1 MLEDNCM
8 RGGMS
13 CERKCDYDTSEPV
26 CEEELTVSRQLG
38 KDDIRLRNLKLTD
51 GSASVFSS
59 QIHLVYFQ
67 LR

>member
-26 CEEELTVSRQLG
+26 CEEELTVSR
-38 KDDIRLRNLKLTD
+38 
-51 GSASVFSS
+51 
-59 QIHLVYFQ
+59 
-67 LR
+67 